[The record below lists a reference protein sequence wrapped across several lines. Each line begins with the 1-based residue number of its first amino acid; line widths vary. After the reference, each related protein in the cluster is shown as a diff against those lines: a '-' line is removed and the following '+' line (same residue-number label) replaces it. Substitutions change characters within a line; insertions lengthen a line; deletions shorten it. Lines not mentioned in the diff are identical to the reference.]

1 MVAGDPHGGREMLT
15 NFRSSPALASTE
27 RCVSPLEAQFLFA
40 SGSSAE
46 PPSSRGGRSLPCSLM
61 QDVFSYMIVREMLL
75 LL

>member
-1 MVAGDPHGGREMLT
+1 MVAGDLHGGREVLT
-15 NFRSSPALASTE
+15 SFRSTPALASTE
-27 RCVSPLEAQFLFA
+27 HCSPLQAQFLFA

-61 QDVFSYMIVREMLL
+61 QDVFSYMIVKEMLL